1 MKKVAFLLALIMMLS
16 APMPARAAT
25 PRTRNIFP
33 GITFCGSTAT
43 CTVDIVADSDSDP
56 IQATIKL
63 WRVNTC
69 IETWQTSGYGT
80 VFFTE
85 TANVT
90 KGYTYSITVDAIIN
104 GVEKP
109 RVVAYEE
116 YR

>member
-1 MKKVAFLLALIMMLS
+1 MKKVAFILALIMMLS
-16 APMPARAAT
+16 APLPARAAT
-25 PRTRNIFP
+25 LRDL
-33 GITFCGSTAT
+33 GIAPEVTFSGSTAT
-43 CTVDIVADSDSDP
+43 CTARILGESASDY

-69 IETWQTSGYGT
+69 IETWQTSGYG
-80 VFFTE
+80 VVSFTE

-109 RVVAYEE
+109 RVVVYEE

>member
-16 APMPARAAT
+16 APLPARAAT
-25 PRTRNIFP
+25 PRDLGIFP
-33 GITFCGSTAT
+33 RITFHGSTAT
-43 CTVDIVADSDSDP
+43 CTARILADSDSDP

-109 RVVAYEE
+109 RVVVYEE